1 MTDDDRYMAKLRWD
15 CRRGMRELDELL
27 LTYLANHY
35 PASSDAHK
43 QAFRQL
49 LDLQDPE
56 LLRYLLGKLVSE
68 DQFVADVVNR
78 IRNLPKS

>member
-1 MTDDDRYMAKLRWD
+1 MAEDSHNLAKLRWD

-27 LTYLANHY
+27 LRYLEDHY
-35 PASSDAHK
+35 PSSSDAQK

-68 DQFVADVVNR
+68 DEFVADVVAR
-78 IRNLPKS
+78 IRSLPKS